1 MAKYEFLQPKFTEGV
16 LANSFTGRSSEEFYH
31 YGLKSCK
38 NMIPILAGPC
48 VKRPGTNF
56 IGEAKNSTATFHP
69 FFKDKDNTYI
79 LEIGYGDALGSKLQ
93 CDFTNNNT
101 TVTVSGGGNTT
112 NLQVGMYL
120 KHDNAGVGAEG
131 VYIVSITDSTNFV
144 ISANAGVTSTY
155 QVTFESSYLRVWSQN
170 QLLKNKDTTPST
182 FEKIMLP
189 WIESEITTL
198 KTTQSGDYIFVCCP
212 TRKPHRIIRTIDTTD
227 TGTDV
232 CSDGSKWA
240 VDEFVMEDGPWMD
253 LNIFKPDDATKQYTL
268 KHKTEPSSAVTAQNK
283 VVGNVEFD
291 VTTNSVILMNH
302 GLQKG
307 MKIRLKGDDAVTLS
321 SVQMSKDYGGGT
333 YTYVFATSG
342 ANDLQVGDTIQFQ
355 STGTLPNAL
364 TANTDY
370 YIKKIPGTIGN
381 GTTEDVDNS
390 FEVSGTLDSNG
401 DPGNKIT
408 YGNLGSGTL
417 TYTKSWGNLVE
428 TTVTPCLNS
437 LNGTKDVYVVATTTG
452 AFKIS
457 LTDTGV
463 PFEVKLKTGT
473 ASPNAEVLMSRP
485 RYKAGTDV
493 VFEQFLAGSAT
504 GSSTHLIKTADVGR
518 LIRINPLARPLE
530 AVGSV
535 RWAWGII
542 KSVTDDE
549 VTVTL
554 KTEICNSREN
564 TIDDPNTK
572 GTPEFRLGAF
582 SDTLG
587 WPRVP
592 QIFQQRMVFAASTT
606 QPSTIW
612 LSKTAD
618 FYSFSP
624 TEIPD
629 QDRADSITDGLA
641 TEIIT
646 NASAL
651 NFTLDSDTLDEIQ
664 WLAESKKLSLGTS
677 AGVYMLYGS
686 ETNLTVTPF
695 RFTINKE
702 STFSAS
708 NVAPVVVSNAV
719 IYPQIGGKDVQALLF
734 EGQDQQWFSSKI
746 SLKGYDIIKTSEIKK
761 MIWQERPLNII
772 WIMMNDGRLL
782 SLTYDRMAEFGAWAE
797 HTIGGTNAKV
807 TDIEMIPTASH
818 DQIWMKIERTI
829 NSTTKYY
836 VETLSRFPMENALT
850 RENYVFSDSA
860 ITTYF
865 PNKSLTFLGYNTV
878 TNKLTFNINSYH
890 ELEVGDVISFI
901 LTSGTL
907 PGNISANQDYYVS
920 EIVST
925 KVFSISGTLG
935 GATILYN
942 STDGLGSGSQSEA
955 FDGTCHIT
963 KRNIS
968 GHSHILGETVQI
980 YYGGMQHANK
990 TVSNDGDVLLEHYQ
1004 ADNAVIGL
1012 PYEGEME
1019 TLEPPAPDNQHS
1031 YTKHLIRLQ
1040 LLIEESLGIE
1050 VSYNDLQE
1058 EILFRTTQNKMGIKI
1073 DLFTGKRQLS
1083 LSGIGWDTH
1092 NLKIISNGPFPMQI
1106 NGLVIEAET
1115 GGS

>member
-240 VDEFVMEDGPWMD
+240 VYEFVMEDGPWMD

-708 NVAPVVVSNAV
+708 NVTPVVVSNAV

>member
-1 MAKYEFLQPKFTEGV
+1 MAIYEFLQPKFTEGV

-79 LEIGYGDALGSKLQ
+79 LEIGFGDALGNTLS
-93 CDFTNNNT
+93 CNFTQSSPD
-101 TVTVSGGGNTT
+101 VSVGGGGSTS

-120 KHDNAGVGAEG
+120 KYDNPGVGTEG
-131 VYIVSITDSTNFV
+131 VYIVSINDSTNFV
-144 ISANAGVTSTY
+144 MSVDAGATATY
-155 QVTFESSYLRVWSQN
+155 ATTFESSYLRVWSQN
-170 QLLKNKDTTPST
+170 QLLKNKDSTPST
-182 FEKIMLP
+182 FELTGLP
-189 WIESEITTL
+189 WTSAEIPTL

-212 TRKPHRIIRTIDTTD
+212 TRKPHRIIRTIDASD

-268 KHKTEPSSAVTAQNK
+268 KHKTEPSPATTAQNK

-291 VTTNSVILMNH
+291 VTTNSILLMNH

-307 MKIRLKGDDAVTLS
+307 MKIRLKGDDAITVTHM
-321 SVQMSKDYGGGT
+321 MSKDYGGGT
-333 YTYVFATSG
+333 YTYVFVASG
-342 ANDLQVGDTIQFQ
+342 HGLQVGDTIQFQ
-355 STGTLPNAL
+355 TTGTLPSAL
-364 TANTDY
+364 TANTDFY
-370 YIKKIPGTIGN
+370 VKQVPGKDDG
-381 GTTEDVDNS
+381 GDVANS
-390 FEVSGTLDSNG
+390 FEVSATLDANG
-401 DPGNKIT
+401 DPGDKIT
-408 YGNLGSGTL
+408 YTNVGSGTV
-417 TYTKSWGNLVE
+417 TFTKSWGNLVE
-428 TTVTPCLNS
+428 TTVTPCLNN

-463 PFEVKLKTGT
+463 PFEIKLKTGT

-504 GSSTHLIKTADVGR
+504 GSSTHLITTADVGR

-530 AVGSV
+530 AVGSI

-542 KSVTDDE
+542 KSVAADE

-564 TIDDPNTK
+564 TIDDPTTK

-592 QIFQQRMVFAASTT
+592 QIFQQRMVFAASAT

-772 WIMMNDGRLL
+772 WIMMNDGRLI

-797 HTIGGTNAKV
+797 HIIGGTNVKV

-818 DQIWMKIERTI
+818 DQIWLKIERTI

-836 VETLSRFPMENALT
+836 VETLARFPMENALT

-865 PNKSLTFLGYNTV
+865 PNKSLTFLGYNTT
-878 TNKLTFNINSYH
+878 TNKLTFNIDSYH
-890 ELEVGDVISFI
+890 ELEVGDVIGFI

-907 PGNISANQDYYVS
+907 PGNISTNQDYYVS
-920 EIVST
+920 EIVSN

-935 GATILYN
+935 GGTILYN
-942 STDGLGSGSQSEA
+942 STDGLGSGSNSDA

-968 GHSHILGETVQI
+968 GHSHIIGETVQI

-1004 ADNAVIGL
+1004 ADNTVIGL

-1050 VSYNDLQE
+1050 VNYNDLQE
-1058 EILFRTTQNKMGIKI
+1058 EILFRTTQNQMGVKI
-1073 DLFTGKRQLS
+1073 DLFTGKKQLS

-1092 NLKIISNGPFPMQI
+1092 NLRIISNGPFPMQI

>member
-56 IGEAKNSTATFHP
+56 IGEAKNSTATFHH

-79 LEIGYGDALGSKLQ
+79 LEIGYATGVFTDAT
-93 CDFTNNNT
+93 CDYDDDPTIAHDAST
-101 TVTVSGGGNTT
+101 KMVVGMGVSGTGIPT
-112 NLQVGMYL
+112 
-120 KHDNAGVGAEG
+120 GAT
-131 VYIVSITDSTNFV
+131 IAS
-144 ISANAGVTSTY
+144 VTSTTSFELSVSTTGGA
-155 QVTFESSYLRVWSQN
+155 VTDGTLTFDSSYLRVWSQN
-170 QLLKNKDTTPST
+170 QLLKNKDSTPST
-182 FEKIMLP
+182 FEVISLP
-189 WIESEITTL
+189 WTSAEIPTL

-212 TRKPHRIIRTIDTTD
+212 TKKPYRIIRTIDASD

-268 KHKTEPSSAVTAQNK
+268 KHKTEPDPATTAQNK

-291 VTTNSVILMNH
+291 ITTNSILLMNH

-307 MKIRLKGDDAVTLS
+307 MKIRLKGDDAITVTHS
-321 SVQMSKDYGGGT
+321 MSKDYGGGT
-333 YTYVFATSG
+333 YTYVFVASG
-342 ANDLQVGDTIQFQ
+342 HGLQVGDTIQFQ
-355 STGTLPNAL
+355 TTGTLPSAL
-364 TANTDY
+364 TANTDFY
-370 YIKKIPGTIGN
+370 VKQVPGKDDG
-381 GTTEDVDNS
+381 GDVANS
-390 FEVSGTLDSNG
+390 FEVSATLDG
-401 DPGNKIT
+401 DGNPGDKIT
-408 YGNLGSGTL
+408 YDNVGSGTV
-417 TYTKSWGNLVE
+417 TFTKSWGNLVE
-428 TTVTPCLNS
+428 TTVTPCLNN

-463 PFEVKLKTGT
+463 PFEIKLKTGT

-504 GSSTHLIKTADVGR
+504 GSSTHLITTADEGR

-530 AVGSV
+530 AVGSI

-542 KSVTDDE
+542 KSVAADE

-564 TIDDPNTK
+564 TIDDPTTK

-592 QIFQQRMVFAASTT
+592 QIFQQRMVFAASAT

-646 NASAL
+646 TASAL

-772 WIMMNDGRLL
+772 WIMMNDGRLI

-797 HTIGGTNAKV
+797 HIIGGTNVKV

-818 DQIWMKIERTI
+818 DQIWLKIERTI

-836 VETLSRFPMENALT
+836 VETLARFPMENALI

-860 ITTYF
+860 VTS
-865 PNKSLTFLGYNTV
+865 SLPVLDLMALD
-878 TNKLTFNINSYH
+878 TNDSLASGAIRIHSVYS
-890 ELEVGDVISFI
+890 G
-901 LTSGTL
+901 SGTPHGL
-907 PGNISANQDYYVS
+907 ENGDIVKLLSTGTSPAGMSWGQDYYV
-920 EIVST
+920 INKT
-925 KVFSISGTLG
+925 TDNFSISENSGGTPVLYG
-935 GATILYN
+935 GNIGSGWGSGATQIYRK
-942 STDGLGSGSQSEA
+942 SV
-955 FDGTCHIT
+955 H
-963 KRNIS
+963 
-968 GHSHILGETVQI
+968 GHSHIIGETAQI
-980 YYGGMQHANK
+980 YYGGMQHAPK
-990 TVSNDGDVLLEHYQ
+990 TVGSSGEIILEHYQ
-1004 ADNAVIGL
+1004 ANNTVIGL

-1050 VSYNDLQE
+1050 INYNDLQE
-1058 EILFRTTQNKMGIKI
+1058 EILFRTTQNQMGVKI
-1073 DLFTGKRQLS
+1073 DLFTGKKQLS

-1092 NLKIISNGPFPMQI
+1092 NLRIISNGPFPMQI

-1115 GGS
+1115 GGA